1 MRFFKIVVVFQGNG
15 VNILFADQEEKEKPV
30 FKLKDGKIR
39 LFDHNN
45 TNSLVFFLDFKSKL
59 ADLQDF
65 YIFGSFLLELR
76 KISQSHITVQ
86 KRKIKGQIGDNNIN
100 HGSWETV
107 FHGYYRFIR
116 LEARFR

>member
-1 MRFFKIVVVFQGNG
+1 MN
-15 VNILFADQEEKEKPV
+15 L
-30 FKLKDGKIR
+30 
-39 LFDHNN
+39 
-45 TNSLVFFLDFKSKL
+45 FFLDFKSKL

-86 KRKIKGQIGDNNIN
+86 KRKIKGQIGDNSIN